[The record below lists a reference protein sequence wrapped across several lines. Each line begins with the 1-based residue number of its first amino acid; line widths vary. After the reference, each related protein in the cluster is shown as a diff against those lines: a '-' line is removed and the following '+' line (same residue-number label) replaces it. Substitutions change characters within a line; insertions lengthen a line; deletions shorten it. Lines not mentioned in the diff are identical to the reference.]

1 MRELKRKFTGLTM
14 SELKSQF
21 TGLFSIPYG
30 VGYNHA
36 CEFVPQFTGV
46 ERDAF
51 IYQEKWE
58 AFQAGYTIANAAFFS
73 DIKGV
78 QSESNRI

>member
-1 MRELKRKFTGLTM
+1 MSELKRKFTGLII

-21 TGLFSIPYG
+21 TVLFSIPYG
-30 VGYNHA
+30 VGYNQDA
-36 CEFVPQFTGV
+36 CEFVAQFTGV

-58 AFQAGYTIANAAFFS
+58 AFQAGYTISNAAFFS
-73 DIKGV
+73 KIE
-78 QSESNRI
+78 QN